1 MVRKPLIYICAPYRI
16 PDPVS
21 NTHDAIRTAFVI
33 RDLLGAVPLT
43 PHLSLF
49 EDFHTSKTPEYW
61 LDATMDQMRC
71 CDAVYRFNMKFSAGA
86 DAEEAEAKRLGIPVF
101 KTLPKL
107 ATWVQQW
114 KVEHGIPDGGSNQ
127 AGADDSQ
134 GIEDAERR

>member
-1 MVRKPLIYICAPYRI
+1 MRKPLIYICAPYRI

-21 NTHDAIRTAFVI
+21 NTHDAIRTAFVV
-33 RDLLGAVPLT
+33 RDLLGAVPFT

-71 CDAVYRFNMKFSAGA
+71 CDAVYRFSMKFSTGA

-101 KTLPKL
+101 KSLPKL
-107 ATWVQQW
+107 AEWVQKW
-114 KVEHGIPDGGSNQ
+114 KASHGIADTGANQ
-127 AGADDSQ
+127 QSTNDAQ
-134 GIEDAERR
+134 GIEDVDG